1 MQGSTRIDELR
12 QKFHENP
19 RRYFAPLAN
28 EYRKAGDPEQAIAI
42 CRAHLAQQP
51 GHMSG
56 HVVYGQ
62 ALFDANR
69 KEEAREVFEKA
80 LALDPDNA
88 IVLKQLGDIAREKG
102 DSGEARHWYSR
113 AIDLDPGDREVAAY
127 IAELTEPETEEAAA
141 PASAAP
147 SIPDRSDVE
156 PSFIESSF
164 VESSFVESSAI
175 ESSAIESSAIESSA
189 VESSEVGSSQQ
200 SAAAPEREEPVTVER
215 EPEIA
220 AQEPE
225 VEPEPA
231 IPPVDVE
238 SEPAP
243 AADETAW
250 RKTPPHEDSPFVTR
264 TMAELYASQGYRQ
277 AALEVYR
284 QLALHHP
291 DDKEIFDRI
300 EALERDESQESA
312 PASET
317 VAESRAETPVES
329 RAETPAPDLIPFE
342 PLISD
347 LPVEPDEMDIDKG
360 PAFPPGDEDL
370 NLETITGAAPGP
382 TPHFTEVELGNAG
395 DSWDADSWGAGF
407 DSDEDVNLDFDSP
420 DIPSAPVETPAAGE
434 PADEAQPAVEE
445 SQESPPIQATAP
457 VDVPVINEPITE
469 MIPPIGDVPVEPA
482 AEYPPEPAPEEEIPE
497 EEIPEEEIPEEEI
510 PEESAQEEEVPEA
523 KVLEPE
529 FHAEYEPE
537 PEEASFVAYSPQL
550 PEEEDLPHYT
560 PQHPTVREFFAA
572 LGAFRPSSGGNVF
585 TAHAAATETAPAA
598 PDSESSVEDYPLAN
612 DAFANLFGDAPVDED
627 DNRAA
632 YALSGAIGASTPPS
646 NVAVSAPTEPQP
658 APEPP
663 ATDAPAQ
670 ESEEDIRRFR
680 EWLDGLAES

>member
-69 KEEAREVFEKA
+69 KEEARGVFEKA

-102 DSGEARHWYSR
+102 DSKEARHWYTR
-113 AIDLDPGDREVAAY
+113 AIDLDPSDREVAAY
-127 IAELTEPETEEAAA
+127 IAELTEPETEDAST
-141 PASAAP
+141 PAS
-147 SIPDRSDVE
+147 VE
-156 PSFIESSF
+156 AG
-164 VESSFVESSAI
+164 V
-175 ESSAIESSAIESSA
+175 
-189 VESSEVGSSQQ
+189 
-200 SAAAPEREEPVTVER
+200 PEREEPVTVQR
-215 EPEIA
+215 EPEVVAEEPEPEPEPEPELAAPEIA
-220 AQEPE
+220 A
-225 VEPEPA
+225 EPA
-231 IPPVDVE
+231 PVIPPVDVD

-243 AADETAW
+243 AADEAAW
-250 RKTPPHEDSPFVTR
+250 RKTPPQEDSPFVTR

-277 AALEVYR
+277 AALDVYR

-300 EALERDESQESA
+300 EALEKDESQETA
-312 PASET
+312 PAAEP
-317 VAESRAETPVES
+317 VAKTS
-329 RAETPAPDLIPFE
+329 APDLIPFE
-342 PLISD
+342 PMISD
-347 LPVEPDEMDIDKG
+347 MPVEPDEMDIDQHPG
-360 PAFPPGDEDL
+360 FPPTDEDL
-370 NLETITGAAPGP
+370 NLEIGTGAPSGP
-382 TPHFTEVELGNAG
+382 APHFTEVELGNAG

-407 DSDEDVNLDFDSP
+407 DTDEDVHLDFDSP
-420 DIPSAPVETPAAGE
+420 DVPSVPAESSAATAPEAEEPAAVE
-434 PADEAQPAVEE
+434 EFAPAEVSPSVEEPAAIEEAAPADEH
-445 SQESPPIQATAP
+445 QESPPIQATAP
-457 VDVPVINEPITE
+457 VDIPVIAEPVID
-469 MIPPIGDVPVEPA
+469 MIPPVGDVPVEPA
-482 AEYPPEPAPEEEIPE
+482 AEYPPEPAPEEELPDEETREELPE
-497 EEIPEEEIPEEEI
+497 E
-510 PEESAQEEEVPEA
+510 AQAEAVPVEYEA
-523 KVLEPE
+523 ARDTYEAERETYETQP
-529 FHAEYEPE
+529 EYEPE

-550 PEEEDLPHYT
+550 PENEDLPHYT
-560 PQHPTVREFFAA
+560 PEHPTVREFFAA
-572 LGAFRPSSGGNVF
+572 LGAFRPSSSGNAI
-585 TAHAAATETAPAA
+585 TAHAAATETIPQAE
-598 PDSESSVEDYPLAN
+598 DQSTGEDYPLAN
-612 DAFANLFGDAPVDED
+612 DAFANLFGDEPVDED

-632 YALSGAIGASTPPS
+632 FALSGAIGASTPPS

-663 ATDAPAQ
+663 AASGTAQ